1 MSAQAASETERNF
14 VAFRSMLPS
23 LLEHFKGKFALMHA
37 ERVEQYF
44 DNPADA
50 VVEGLKRFGRGEYS
64 VQEVT
69 DSVESLGF
77 YSYAGGSVQA

>member
-1 MSAQAASETERNF
+1 
-14 VAFRSMLPS
+14 MLPK
-23 LLEHFKGKFALMHA
+23 LLDKFKGQYALMHGEKVA
-37 ERVEQYF
+37 DYF

-50 VVEGLKRFGRGEYS
+50 VVEGLKRFGQGAYS

-69 DSVESLGF
+69 DAVESLGF